1 MDCLVVEKTTE
12 RPRLSWVV
20 LLTVFEGDGK
30 ESRPVHASVR
40 VVSLRIV
47 HLYRGPTDAEA
58 VPPGANATTR
68 DMLRTLRSLPSFRPG
83 IAYVLDTL
91 YLAPTVCNTC

>member
-1 MDCLVVEKTTE
+1 MQRLEIWLEILIAVPCGQYRDFRHTQQCPTPLQAFLAIYSHLHINVLV
-12 RPRLSWVV
+12 P
-20 LLTVFEGDGK
+20 
-30 ESRPVHASVR
+30 
-40 VVSLRIV
+40 
-47 HLYRGPTDAEA
+47 PTDAEA